1 MTASSQDRTGAL
13 QGSRIGIGSL
23 YKKQNVCSTWFCDV
37 RLVIA
42 SYKKIERT
50 LKRRFGRK
58 QEYQIQLL

>member
-42 SYKKIERT
+42 S
-50 LKRRFGRK
+50 
-58 QEYQIQLL
+58 